1 MYTHGACS
9 NEGSTDHVTRGGY
22 AFVWNE
28 SALGSHSAPLEKK
41 GADGKVHP
49 HTSNRAGLRAVIAAL
64 KFRVWWTEGWERII
78 ITTDSEYVSKG
89 ATEGLRDWVGRNW
102 HTPDGEQVTNR
113 DLWTALSDILGSYAD
128 SGCEISFWIVPRKLN
143 VLAANLATIAAKRT
157 DGKIDYWNTL
167 GELA

>member
-9 NEGSTDHVTRGGY
+9 NNSSTNHAQRGGY

-28 SALGSHSAPLEKK
+28 SELGSHSAPLEKK

-49 HTSNRAGLRAVIAAL
+49 HTSNRAQLRAVIAAL
-64 KFRVWWTEGWERII
+64 KFHVWWAEGWERII

-89 ATEGLRDWVGRNW
+89 ATEGLRDWAGRDW
-102 HTPDGEQVTNR
+102 HTSDGEQVANQ
-113 DLWTALSDILGSYAD
+113 DLWRVLSDILGSYAE
-128 SGCEISFWIVPRKLN
+128 SGCEISFWIVPRKFN
-143 VLAANLATIAAKRT
+143 ALAARLAATAAERT
-157 DGKIDYWNTL
+157 DGKIDYKNSF